1 MRGLTDWFS
10 IFRAGRWTSFD
21 GRTRSFGHGDLD
33 QVVETYDPEH
43 PSPCVITH
51 KEVYSPFAF
60 GWVEKIRRR
69 GDVLEGRCA
78 AATLDPQFSNLVESG
93 RLRNRSIQLKQDT
106 EGKWRLGHVAFLGA
120 EPPAVEGLS
129 PIAFSAAG
137 ISFASEEDW
146 DKVEQASRWADLVR
160 ILGKLAQRVLGQEES
175 EELIPDW
182 MVREADQQV
191 GRAEEKAIQSE
202 EGMVKQYS
210 QEALDQAIERAKAE
224 AKAEGKTEAMEF
236 ARQEQLDRRKTD
248 IEARVGQLVSS
259 GRITPAQSG
268 ALTEFANGLSLDVLE
283 FTAEGQSEATQLNRL
298 DFFFGLLDS
307 SSPVLT
313 PGRTLSGSPPAAS
326 PQSSDEIARGARE
339 YQAQQRA
346 KGIIISDI
354 DAVRHVSAVSD

>member
-10 IFRAGRWTSFD
+10 IFRAGRWTSSD

-33 QVVETYDPEH
+33 QMVETYDPEH

-78 AATLDPQFSNLVESG
+78 ADTIEPQFSNLVESG
-93 RLRNRSIQLKQDT
+93 RLRNRSIQLKQDA
-106 EGKWRLGHVAFLGA
+106 EGKWLLGHVAFLGA
-120 EPPAVEGLS
+120 EPPAVEGLA
-129 PIAFSAAG
+129 PIAYSASG
-137 ISFASEEDW
+137 ISFASDEDW

-175 EELIPDW
+175 EDLIPEW
-182 MVREADQQV
+182 MVREADRQV

-202 EGMVKQYS
+202 EGMVKQFS
-210 QEALDQAIERAKAE
+210 QEELDQAVEQAKAE
-224 AKAEGKTEAMEF
+224 AKAAGKTEALEF
-236 ARQEQLDRRKTD
+236 ARQEQLDRRKSD
-248 IEARVGQLVSS
+248 IETRVGKLVSS

-268 ALTEFANGLSLDVLE
+268 ALTEFANNLSLDTLE
-283 FTAEGQSEATQLNRL
+283 FSAEGQSEATKVDRL
-298 DFFFGLLDS
+298 DYFFGLLES
-307 SSPVLT
+307 SDPVLT
-313 PGRTLSGSPPAAS
+313 PGRTLSGAPPASS
-326 PQSSDEIARGARE
+326 PQSSDEIARAARE

-346 KGIIISDI
+346 KGIVISDV
-354 DAVRHVSAVSD
+354 DAVRHVSATSD